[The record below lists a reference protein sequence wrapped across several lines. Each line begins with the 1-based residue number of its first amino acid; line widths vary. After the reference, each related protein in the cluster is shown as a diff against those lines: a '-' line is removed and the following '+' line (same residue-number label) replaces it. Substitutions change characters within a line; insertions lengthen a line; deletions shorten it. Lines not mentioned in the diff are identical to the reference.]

1 MRKNNGATGKKMD
14 TTNGT
19 RFRDE
24 LAQRVSRQ
32 AYEFYEQ
39 RGGEPS
45 HDIEDW
51 LKAERLVLG
60 LEHHRKEEE

>member
-14 TTNGT
+14 ATNGT

-24 LAQRVSRQ
+24 LVQRVSMR
-32 AYEFYEQ
+32 AYELYEQ
-39 RGGEPS
+39 RGSEPG

-51 LKAERLVLG
+51 LKAEQLVVEQ
-60 LEHHRKEEE
+60 EHHRKKEE